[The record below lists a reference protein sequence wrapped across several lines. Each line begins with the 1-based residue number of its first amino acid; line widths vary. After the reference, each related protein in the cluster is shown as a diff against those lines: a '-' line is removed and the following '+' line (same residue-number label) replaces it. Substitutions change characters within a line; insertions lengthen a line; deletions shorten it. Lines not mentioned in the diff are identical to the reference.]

1 MLSTPWSRSFGLR
14 VPILNAP
21 MGGVAGGR
29 LAAAVGQGV
38 EMVSDDA
45 PVGEVIEQM
54 CAGAE
59 SLLAGGGR
67 RL

>member
-1 MLSTPWSRSFGLR
+1 
-14 VPILNAP
+14 
-21 MGGVAGGR
+21 
-29 LAAAVGQGV
+29 
-38 EMVSDDA
+38 MVSDDA